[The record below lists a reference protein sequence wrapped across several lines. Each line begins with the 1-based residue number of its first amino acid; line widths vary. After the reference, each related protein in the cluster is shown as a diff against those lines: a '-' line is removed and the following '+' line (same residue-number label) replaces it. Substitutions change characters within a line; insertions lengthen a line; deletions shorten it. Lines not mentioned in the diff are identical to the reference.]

1 MTLGIKTAEVAVPTL
16 SKKPLADEPI
26 FDAFLQHALQSRSTH
41 NVELLTRA
49 FHFANKVHRDQ
60 FRKSG
65 QPYIVHA
72 LEVGHILIDLNQDTT
87 TLVAG
92 ILHGTMAHGTATH
105 AQIARHFGSHIADLV
120 DGITKIKDL
129 SFLSQEAEQAEN
141 FRKMFLSMINDLRVV
156 IIKFCERLHNMRML
170 DPLPP
175 ETRERMARE
184 SLDIYAPLAHRL
196 GIARIRWELEDLAL
210 KWLEPEAYRAIKEKI
225 SLKRREREAYI
236 EEMRVPLQKILK
248 KENIRAEITGRP
260 KNFFSIHRKIQ
271 TRYKAFEDI
280 YDLLAIRILVDTVQE
295 CYHVLGTIHSLYTPV
310 MPRFKDFI
318 ATPKSNMYQS
328 LHTTV
333 IGPRGLMIEVQIRT
347 HEMHQ
352 TAEVGIAAHW
362 LYKEGSEKRS
372 ELDQHIDWLR
382 NMLEWQGEAS
392 DPQEFIEEL
401 KVDLFSNEIYV
412 FTPQGDLIQ
421 LPDEATPIDF
431 AFAVH
436 TEIGNRCVGA
446 RVDNAMVPLSTPL
459 ETGQTVE
466 IITSPHQRPHRDWLG
481 FVKSAKAR
489 SCIRRALREEA
500 FNQSVRLGRDMVDRE
515 LRQRRKRASNEELQK
530 VAEAFEKKDMEHL
543 FAAIGNGDISIGKF
557 INQLFPKAREPL
569 GDIQKESRT
578 KNANA
583 LRIHGVNDLMIQYAR
598 CCNPIAGD
606 PVIGIVTRGR
616 GISVHR
622 RGCSNLPNLS
632 SDPGRVVELDWETD
646 QTETFTA
653 TIQVTGKDRTNLL
666 SDITQVMTNFGIPIV
681 GASVKTHREEI
692 DNQFQVE
699 IKDADHLETLL
710 QNLRKIPNV
719 TSVYRLEAVSNG
731 SS

>member
-1 MTLGIKTAEVAVPTL
+1 MSNL
-16 SKKPLADEPI
+16 SPKSLADDPI
-26 FDAFLQHALQSRSTH
+26 FDAFLQHALQSRSDH

-49 FHFANKVHRDQ
+49 FHFAKKAHQDH

-72 LEVGHILIDLNQDTT
+72 LEVGRILIDLNQDTA

-92 ILHGTMAHGTATH
+92 VLHDTIAHGTATH

-120 DGITKIKDL
+120 DGVTRIKDL
-129 SFLSQEAEQAEN
+129 TFQSQEAEQAEN
-141 FRKMFLSMINDLRVV
+141 FRKMFLSLINDLRVV
-156 IIKFCERLHNMRML
+156 LIKFCERLHNMRTL

-210 KWLEPEAYRAIKEKI
+210 KWLEPEAYRAISKKI
-225 SLKRREREAYI
+225 RLKRRDREAYI

-248 KENIRAEITGRP
+248 EANIRGEIAGRP
-260 KNFFSIHRKIQ
+260 KNFFSIHQKMQ
-271 TRYKAFEDI
+271 TRSKAFEDI

-295 CYHVLGTIHSLYTPV
+295 CYHVLGMIHSLYTPV

-352 TAEVGIAAHW
+352 TAEEGIAAHW
-362 LYKEGSEKRS
+362 LYKEGSPERS
-372 ELDQHIDWLR
+372 ELDQHIDGLR
-382 NMLEWQGEAS
+382 NMLEWQGETS
-392 DPQEFIEEL
+392 DPQEIIEEL

-421 LPDEATPIDF
+421 LPDEATPVDF

-446 RVDNAMVPLSTPL
+446 RIDSQMVSLSTPL

-466 IITSPHQRPHRDWLG
+466 IITSPHQRPHRDWLD

-489 SCIRRALREEA
+489 SCIRRVLRE
-500 FNQSVRLGRDMVDRE
+500 
-515 LRQRRKRASNEELQK
+515 
-530 VAEAFEKKDMEHL
+530 
-543 FAAIGNGDISIGKF
+543 
-557 INQLFPKAREPL
+557 
-569 GDIQKESRT
+569 
-578 KNANA
+578 
-583 LRIHGVNDLMIQYAR
+583 
-598 CCNPIAGD
+598 
-606 PVIGIVTRGR
+606 
-616 GISVHR
+616 
-622 RGCSNLPNLS
+622 
-632 SDPGRVVELDWETD
+632 WETD

-653 TIQVTGKDRTNLL
+653 TIQVIGKDRTNLL
-666 SDITQVMTNFGIPIV
+666 SDMTQVMSNLGVPIV
-681 GASVKTHREEI
+681 GASIETHREEFN
-692 DNQFQVE
+692 NQFQVE
-699 IKDADHLETLL
+699 IKDADHLEELL
-710 QNLRKIPNV
+710 QNLRRIPNV
-719 TSVYRLEAVSNG
+719 TSAYRFEAPPEG

>member
-1 MTLGIKTAEVAVPTL
+1 MTKFPQK
-16 SKKPLADEPI
+16 SLADDPI
-26 FDAFLQHALQSRSTH
+26 FDAFLQHALQSRSDY
-41 NVELLTRA
+41 NVKLLTSA
-49 FHFANKVHRDQ
+49 FHFARKAHRDY

-72 LEVGHILIDLNQDTT
+72 LEVGRILIDLRQDTA

-92 ILHGTMAHGTATH
+92 ILHDTIAHGTATH
-105 AQIARHFGSHIADLV
+105 AQIARHFGAHIADLV
-120 DGITKIKDL
+120 DGVTRIKDL
-129 SFLSQEAEQAEN
+129 SFQSQEAEQAEN
-141 FRKMFLSMINDLRVV
+141 FRKMFLSLINDLRVV
-156 IIKFCERLHNMRML
+156 LIKFCERLHNMRTL

-196 GIARIRWELEDLAL
+196 GVARIRWELEDLAL
-210 KWLEPEAYRAIKEKI
+210 KWLEPEAYRAISKKI
-225 SLKRREREAYI
+225 RLKRREREAYI
-236 EEMRVPLQKILK
+236 EEMRVPLQKMLV
-248 KENIRAEITGRP
+248 EANIRGEITGRP
-260 KNFFSIHRKIQ
+260 KNFFSIHRKMQ
-271 TRYKAFEDI
+271 TRSKAFEDI

-295 CYHVLGTIHSLYTPV
+295 CYHVLGMIHSLYTPV

-352 TAEVGIAAHW
+352 TAEEGIAAHW
-362 LYKEGSEKRS
+362 LYKEGSPERS
-372 ELDQHIDWLR
+372 ELDQHIDGLR

-392 DPQEFIEEL
+392 EPQEIIEEL

-421 LPDEATPIDF
+421 LPDEATPVDF

-436 TEIGNRCVGA
+436 TEVGNRCVGA
-446 RVDNAMVPLSTPL
+446 RIDSQMVPLSTRL

-466 IITSPHQRPHRDWLG
+466 IITSPHQRPHRGWLD

-489 SCIRRALREEA
+489 SCIRRVLREEA
-500 FNQSVRLGRDMVDRE
+500 FNQSVRLGRDMADR
-515 LRQRRKRASNEELQK
+515 
-530 VAEAFEKKDMEHL
+530 
-543 FAAIGNGDISIGKF
+543 
-557 INQLFPKAREPL
+557 
-569 GDIQKESRT
+569 
-578 KNANA
+578 
-583 LRIHGVNDLMIQYAR
+583 
-598 CCNPIAGD
+598 
-606 PVIGIVTRGR
+606 
-616 GISVHR
+616 
-622 RGCSNLPNLS
+622 
-632 SDPGRVVELDWETD
+632 D

-666 SDITQVMTNFGIPIV
+666 SDMTQVMSNLGVPIA
-681 GASVKTHREEI
+681 GARIETRREEI

-699 IKDADHLETLL
+699 IKDADHLEKLL
-710 QNLRKIPNV
+710 QNLRKIPNI
-719 TSVYRLEAVSNG
+719 TSAYRLEDSPEG

>member
-1 MTLGIKTAEVAVPTL
+1 MTKL
-16 SKKPLADEPI
+16 SSKSLADDPA
-26 FDAFLQHALQSRSTH
+26 FDAFLQHALQSRSDH

-49 FHFANKVHRDQ
+49 FYFARKAHQDH

-72 LEVGHILIDLNQDTT
+72 LEVGRILVDLNQDTA

-92 ILHGTMAHGTATH
+92 ILHDTIAHGTATH

-120 DGITKIKDL
+120 DGVTRIKDL
-129 SFLSQEAEQAEN
+129 SFQSQEADQAEN
-141 FRKMFLSMINDLRVV
+141 FRKMFLSLINDLRVV
-156 IIKFCERLHNMRML
+156 LIKFCERLHNMRTL

-210 KWLEPEAYRAIKEKI
+210 KWLEPEAYRAIRKKI
-225 SLKRREREAYI
+225 RLKRREREAYI
-236 EEMRVPLQKILK
+236 EEMRVPLQKMLK
-248 KENIRAEITGRP
+248 EANIRGEIAGRP
-260 KNFFSIHRKIQ
+260 KNFFSIHQKMQ
-271 TRYKAFEDI
+271 TRSKAFEDI

-295 CYHVLGTIHSLYTPV
+295 CYHVLGMIHSLYTPV

-352 TAEVGIAAHW
+352 TAEEGIAAHW
-362 LYKEGSEKRS
+362 LYKEGSPERS
-372 ELDQHIDWLR
+372 ELDQHIDGLR
-382 NMLEWQGEAS
+382 NLLEWQGETS
-392 DPQEFIEEL
+392 DPQEIIEEL
-401 KVDLFSNEIYV
+401 KIDLFSNEIYV

-421 LPDEATPIDF
+421 LPDEATPVDF

-446 RVDNAMVPLSTPL
+446 RIDSQMVPLSTPL

-466 IITSPHQRPHRDWLG
+466 IITSPHQHPHRDWLN

-489 SCIRRALREEA
+489 SCIRRVLREEA
-500 FNQSVRLGRDMVDRE
+500 FN
-515 LRQRRKRASNEELQK
+515 
-530 VAEAFEKKDMEHL
+530 
-543 FAAIGNGDISIGKF
+543 
-557 INQLFPKAREPL
+557 
-569 GDIQKESRT
+569 
-578 KNANA
+578 
-583 LRIHGVNDLMIQYAR
+583 
-598 CCNPIAGD
+598 
-606 PVIGIVTRGR
+606 
-616 GISVHR
+616 
-622 RGCSNLPNLS
+622 
-632 SDPGRVVELDWETD
+632 

-666 SDITQVMTNFGIPIV
+666 SDMTQVMSDLGVPIV
-681 GASVKTHREEI
+681 GASIETHREEFN
-692 DNQFQVE
+692 NQFQVE
-699 IKDADHLETLL
+699 IKDADHLEELL
-710 QNLRKIPNV
+710 QNLRRIPNV
-719 TSVYRLEAVSNG
+719 MSAYRLEAPPE
-731 SS
+731 SSS

>member
-1 MTLGIKTAEVAVPTL
+1 MTKRFPK
-16 SKKPLADEPI
+16 SLADDPT
-26 FDAFLQHALQSRSTH
+26 FDAFLQHALQSRSDH

-49 FHFANKVHRDQ
+49 FYFARKAHQDH

-72 LEVGHILIDLNQDTT
+72 LEVGRILIDLNQDTA

-92 ILHGTMAHGTATH
+92 ILHDTIAHGTATH

-120 DGITKIKDL
+120 DGVTRIKDL
-129 SFLSQEAEQAEN
+129 SFQSQEADQAEN
-141 FRKMFLSMINDLRVV
+141 FRKMFLSLINDLRVV
-156 IIKFCERLHNMRML
+156 LIKFCERLHNMRTL

-210 KWLEPEAYRAIKEKI
+210 KWLEPEAYRAIRKKI
-225 SLKRREREAYI
+225 RLKRQEREAYI
-236 EEMRVPLQKILK
+236 EEMRVPLQEILK

-260 KNFFSIHRKIQ
+260 KNFFSIHQKMQ
-271 TRYKAFEDI
+271 TRSKAFEDI

-295 CYHVLGTIHSLYTPV
+295 CYHVLGMIHSLYTPV

-352 TAEVGIAAHW
+352 TAEEGIAAHW
-362 LYKEGSEKRS
+362 LYKEGSPERS
-372 ELDQHIDWLR
+372 ELDQHIDGLR
-382 NMLEWQGEAS
+382 NMLEWQGETS
-392 DPQEFIEEL
+392 DPQEIIEEL

-421 LPDEATPIDF
+421 LPDEATPVDF

-436 TEIGNRCVGA
+436 TEIGNRCVSA
-446 RVDNAMVPLSTPL
+446 RIDSQMASLSTPL

-466 IITSPHQRPHRDWLG
+466 IITSPHQRPHRDWLD

-489 SCIRRALREEA
+489 SCIRRVLREEA
-500 FNQSVRLGRDMVDRE
+500 FNQSV
-515 LRQRRKRASNEELQK
+515 
-530 VAEAFEKKDMEHL
+530 
-543 FAAIGNGDISIGKF
+543 
-557 INQLFPKAREPL
+557 
-569 GDIQKESRT
+569 
-578 KNANA
+578 
-583 LRIHGVNDLMIQYAR
+583 
-598 CCNPIAGD
+598 
-606 PVIGIVTRGR
+606 
-616 GISVHR
+616 
-622 RGCSNLPNLS
+622 
-632 SDPGRVVELDWETD
+632 LDWETD

-653 TIQVTGKDRTNLL
+653 TIRVTGKDRTNLL
-666 SDITQVMTNFGIPIV
+666 SDMTQVMSDLGVPIV
-681 GASVKTHREEI
+681 GASIETEREEFN
-692 DNQFQVE
+692 NQFQVE
-699 IKDADHLETLL
+699 IKNADHLEELL
-710 QNLRKIPNV
+710 QNLRRIPNV
-719 TSVYRLEAVSNG
+719 MSAYRFETPPE
-731 SS
+731 SSS

>member
-1 MTLGIKTAEVAVPTL
+1 MTKL
-16 SKKPLADEPI
+16 SPKSLADDPI
-26 FDAFLQHALQSRSTH
+26 FDAFLQHALQSRSDY
-41 NVELLTRA
+41 NVKLLIRA
-49 FHFANKVHRDQ
+49 FHFARKAHRDH

-72 LEVGHILIDLNQDTT
+72 LEVGRILIDLKQDTA

-92 ILHGTMAHGTATH
+92 ILHDTIAHGTATH

-120 DGITKIKDL
+120 DGVTRIKDL
-129 SFLSQEAEQAEN
+129 SFQSQEAEQAEN
-141 FRKMFLSMINDLRVV
+141 FRKMFLSLINDLRVV
-156 IIKFCERLHNMRML
+156 LIKFCERLHNMRTL

-196 GIARIRWELEDLAL
+196 GVARIRWELEDLAL
-210 KWLEPEAYRAIKEKI
+210 KWLEPEAYRAISKKI
-225 SLKRREREAYI
+225 RLKRREREAYI
-236 EEMRVPLQKILK
+236 EEMRVPLQKMLV
-248 KENIRAEITGRP
+248 EANIRGEITGRP
-260 KNFFSIHRKIQ
+260 KNFFSINRKMQ
-271 TRYKAFEDI
+271 TRSKAFEDI

-295 CYHVLGTIHSLYTPV
+295 CYHVLGMIHSLYTPV

-362 LYKEGSEKRS
+362 LYKEGSPERS
-372 ELDQHIDWLR
+372 ELDQQIDGLR
-382 NMLEWQGEAS
+382 NMLEWQGETS
-392 DPQEFIEEL
+392 DPQEIIEEL
-401 KVDLFSNEIYV
+401 KIDLFSNEIYV

-421 LPDEATPIDF
+421 LPDEATPVDF

-436 TEIGNRCVGA
+436 TEVGNRCVGA
-446 RVDNAMVPLSTPL
+446 RIDDQMAPLSTPL

-466 IITSPHQRPHRDWLG
+466 IITSPHQRPHRDWLD

-489 SCIRRALREEA
+489 SCIRRVLREEA
-500 FNQSVRLGRDMVDRE
+500 FNQSVRLGRDMADR
-515 LRQRRKRASNEELQK
+515 
-530 VAEAFEKKDMEHL
+530 
-543 FAAIGNGDISIGKF
+543 
-557 INQLFPKAREPL
+557 
-569 GDIQKESRT
+569 
-578 KNANA
+578 
-583 LRIHGVNDLMIQYAR
+583 
-598 CCNPIAGD
+598 
-606 PVIGIVTRGR
+606 
-616 GISVHR
+616 
-622 RGCSNLPNLS
+622 
-632 SDPGRVVELDWETD
+632 D

-666 SDITQVMTNFGIPIV
+666 SDMTQVMSNLGVPIV
-681 GASVKTHREEI
+681 GARIETRRGEI

-699 IKDADHLETLL
+699 IKDADHLEGLL
-710 QNLRKIPNV
+710 QNLRKIPNI
-719 TSVYRLEAVSNG
+719 TSAYRLEDPPESG
-731 SS
+731 

>member
-1 MTLGIKTAEVAVPTL
+1 MTKLPQK
-16 SKKPLADEPI
+16 SLADDPT
-26 FDAFLQHALQSRSTH
+26 FDAFLQQALQSRSDH
-41 NVELLTRA
+41 NVELLIRA
-49 FHFANKVHRDQ
+49 FHFARKAHRDH

-72 LEVGHILIDLNQDTT
+72 LEVGRILIDLKQDTA

-92 ILHGTMAHGTATH
+92 ILHDTIAHGTATH

-120 DGITKIKDL
+120 DGVTRIKDL
-129 SFLSQEAEQAEN
+129 TFQSQEAEQAEN
-141 FRKMFLSMINDLRVV
+141 FRKMFLSLINDLRVV
-156 IIKFCERLHNMRML
+156 LIKFCERLHNMRTL

-175 ETRERMARE
+175 ETRARMARE

-210 KWLEPEAYRAIKEKI
+210 KWLDPEAYRAISKKI
-225 SLKRREREAYI
+225 RLKRREREAYI

-260 KNFFSIHRKIQ
+260 KNFFSIHRKMQ
-271 TRYKAFEDI
+271 TRSKAFEDI

-295 CYHVLGTIHSLYTPV
+295 CYHVLGMIHSLYTPV

-352 TAEVGIAAHW
+352 TAEEGIAAHW
-362 LYKEGSEKRS
+362 LYKEGSPERS
-372 ELDQHIDWLR
+372 ELDQQIDGLR
-382 NMLEWQGEAS
+382 NMLEWQGETS
-392 DPQEFIEEL
+392 DPQEIIEEL

-421 LPDEATPIDF
+421 LPDEATPVDF

-446 RVDNAMVPLSTPL
+446 RIDSQMVPLSTPL

-466 IITSPHQRPHRDWLG
+466 IITSPHQHPHRDWLD

-489 SCIRRALREEA
+489 SCIRRVLREEA
-500 FNQSVRLGRDMVDRE
+500 FN
-515 LRQRRKRASNEELQK
+515 
-530 VAEAFEKKDMEHL
+530 
-543 FAAIGNGDISIGKF
+543 
-557 INQLFPKAREPL
+557 
-569 GDIQKESRT
+569 
-578 KNANA
+578 
-583 LRIHGVNDLMIQYAR
+583 
-598 CCNPIAGD
+598 
-606 PVIGIVTRGR
+606 
-616 GISVHR
+616 
-622 RGCSNLPNLS
+622 
-632 SDPGRVVELDWETD
+632 

-666 SDITQVMTNFGIPIV
+666 SDMTQVMSDLGVPILS
-681 GASVKTHREEI
+681 ASIETRREEI
-692 DNQFQVE
+692 NDQFQVE
-699 IKDADHLETLL
+699 IKNADHLEELL
-710 QNLRKIPNV
+710 QNLRKIPNI
-719 TSVYRLEAVSNG
+719 TSAYRLEDPPESL
-731 SS
+731 S

>member
-1 MTLGIKTAEVAVPTL
+1 MTKLPQK
-16 SKKPLADEPI
+16 SLADDPT
-26 FDAFLQHALQSRSTH
+26 FDAFLQQALQSRSDH
-41 NVELLTRA
+41 NVELLIRA
-49 FHFANKVHRDQ
+49 FHFARKAHRDH

-72 LEVGHILIDLNQDTT
+72 LEVGRILIDLKQDTA

-92 ILHGTMAHGTATH
+92 ILHDTIAHGTATH

-120 DGITKIKDL
+120 DGVTRIKDL
-129 SFLSQEAEQAEN
+129 TFQSQEAEQAEN
-141 FRKMFLSMINDLRVV
+141 FRKMFLSLINDLRVV
-156 IIKFCERLHNMRML
+156 LIKFCERLHNMRTL

-175 ETRERMARE
+175 ETRARMARE

-210 KWLEPEAYRAIKEKI
+210 KWLEPEAYRAISKKI
-225 SLKRREREAYI
+225 RLKRREREAYI
-236 EEMRVPLQKILK
+236 EEMRMPLQKILK

-260 KNFFSIHRKIQ
+260 KNFFSIHRKMQ
-271 TRYKAFEDI
+271 TRSKTFEDI

-295 CYHVLGTIHSLYTPV
+295 CYHVLGMIHSLYTPV

-352 TAEVGIAAHW
+352 TAEEGIAAHW
-362 LYKEGSEKRS
+362 LYKEGSPERS
-372 ELDQHIDWLR
+372 ELDQQIDGLR
-382 NMLEWQGEAS
+382 NMLEWQGETS
-392 DPQEFIEEL
+392 DPQEIIEEL

-421 LPDEATPIDF
+421 LPDEATPVDF

-446 RVDNAMVPLSTPL
+446 RIDSQMVPLSTPL

-466 IITSPHQRPHRDWLG
+466 IITSPHQHPHRDWLD

-489 SCIRRALREEA
+489 SCIRRVLREEA
-500 FNQSVRLGRDMVDRE
+500 FN
-515 LRQRRKRASNEELQK
+515 
-530 VAEAFEKKDMEHL
+530 
-543 FAAIGNGDISIGKF
+543 
-557 INQLFPKAREPL
+557 
-569 GDIQKESRT
+569 
-578 KNANA
+578 
-583 LRIHGVNDLMIQYAR
+583 
-598 CCNPIAGD
+598 
-606 PVIGIVTRGR
+606 
-616 GISVHR
+616 
-622 RGCSNLPNLS
+622 
-632 SDPGRVVELDWETD
+632 

-666 SDITQVMTNFGIPIV
+666 SDMTQVMSDLGVPILS
-681 GASVKTHREEI
+681 ASIETRREEI
-692 DNQFQVE
+692 NDQFQVE
-699 IKDADHLETLL
+699 IKDADHLEELL
-710 QNLRKIPNV
+710 QNLRKIPNI
-719 TSVYRLEAVSNG
+719 TSAYRLEDPPE
-731 SS
+731 SSS

>member
-1 MTLGIKTAEVAVPTL
+1 MTKLPQK
-16 SKKPLADEPI
+16 SLADDPI
-26 FDAFLQHALQSRSTH
+26 FDAFLQHALQSRSDY
-41 NVELLTRA
+41 NVKLLTRA
-49 FHFANKVHRDQ
+49 FHFAKKAHQDH

-72 LEVGHILIDLNQDTT
+72 LEVGRILIDLNQDTA

-92 ILHGTMAHGTATH
+92 ILHDTIAHGTATH

-120 DGITKIKDL
+120 DGVTRIKDL
-129 SFLSQEAEQAEN
+129 SFQSQEADQAEN
-141 FRKMFLSMINDLRVV
+141 FRKMFLSLINDLRVV
-156 IIKFCERLHNMRML
+156 LIKFCERLHNMRTL

-196 GIARIRWELEDLAL
+196 GVARIRWELEDLAL
-210 KWLEPEAYRAIKEKI
+210 KWLEPEAYRAISKKI
-225 SLKRREREAYI
+225 RLKRREREAYI

-248 KENIRAEITGRP
+248 EANIRGEITGRP
-260 KNFFSIHRKIQ
+260 KNFFSIHRKMQ
-271 TRYKAFEDI
+271 TRSKAFEDI

-295 CYHVLGTIHSLYTPV
+295 CYHVLGMIHSLYTPV

-352 TAEVGIAAHW
+352 TAEEGIAAHW
-362 LYKEGSEKRS
+362 LYKEGSPERS
-372 ELDQHIDWLR
+372 ELDQHIDGLR

-392 DPQEFIEEL
+392 EPQEIIEEL

-421 LPDEATPIDF
+421 LPDEATPVDF

-446 RVDNAMVPLSTPL
+446 RIDSQMVSLSTPL

-489 SCIRRALREEA
+489 SCIRRVLREEA
-500 FNQSVRLGRDMVDRE
+500 FNQSVRLGRDMVDR
-515 LRQRRKRASNEELQK
+515 
-530 VAEAFEKKDMEHL
+530 
-543 FAAIGNGDISIGKF
+543 
-557 INQLFPKAREPL
+557 
-569 GDIQKESRT
+569 
-578 KNANA
+578 
-583 LRIHGVNDLMIQYAR
+583 
-598 CCNPIAGD
+598 
-606 PVIGIVTRGR
+606 
-616 GISVHR
+616 
-622 RGCSNLPNLS
+622 
-632 SDPGRVVELDWETD
+632 D
-646 QTETFTA
+646 QAETFTA
-653 TIQVTGKDRTNLL
+653 TIQVTGQDRTNLL
-666 SDITQVMTNFGIPIV
+666 SDMTQVMSNLGVPIV
-681 GASVKTHREEI
+681 GASIETRREEI

-699 IKDADHLETLL
+699 IKDADHLEELL
-710 QNLRKIPNV
+710 QNLRKIPNI
-719 TSVYRLEAVSNG
+719 TSAYRLEDPPE
-731 SS
+731 SSS

>member
-1 MTLGIKTAEVAVPTL
+1 MTKRFPK
-16 SKKPLADEPI
+16 SLADDPT
-26 FDAFLQHALQSRSTH
+26 FDAFLQHALQSRSDH
-41 NVELLTRA
+41 NVKLLTRA
-49 FHFANKVHRDQ
+49 FHFAKKAHQDH

-72 LEVGHILIDLNQDTT
+72 LEVGRILIDLNQDTS

-92 ILHGTMAHGTATH
+92 ILHDTIAHGTATH

-120 DGITKIKDL
+120 DGVTKIKDL
-129 SFLSQEAEQAEN
+129 SFQSQEAEQAEN

-156 IIKFCERLHNMRML
+156 LIKFCERLHNMRTL

-210 KWLEPEAYRAIKEKI
+210 KWLDPEAYRAIRKKI
-225 SLKRREREAYI
+225 RLKRREREAYI
-236 EEMRVPLQKILK
+236 EEMRVPLEKILV
-248 KENIRAEITGRP
+248 EANIRGEITGRP
-260 KNFFSIHRKIQ
+260 KNFFSIHQKMQ
-271 TRYKAFEDI
+271 TRSKAFEDI

-295 CYHVLGTIHSLYTPV
+295 CYHVLGMIHSLYTPV

-362 LYKEGSEKRS
+362 LYKEGSPERS
-372 ELDQHIDWLR
+372 ELDQHIDGLR
-382 NMLEWQGEAS
+382 NLLEWQGEAS
-392 DPQEFIEEL
+392 DPQEIIEEL
-401 KVDLFSNEIYV
+401 QVDLFSNEIYV
-412 FTPQGDLIQ
+412 FTPQGDLIH
-421 LPDEATPIDF
+421 LPGEATPVDF

-436 TEIGNRCVGA
+436 TEVGNRCVGA
-446 RVDNAMVPLSTPL
+446 RIDKQMVPLSTLL

-466 IITSPHQRPHRDWLG
+466 IITSPHQHPHRDWLG

-489 SCIRRALREEA
+489 SCIRRFLREEA

-515 LRQRRKRASNEELQK
+515 LRQRRKSASNEELK
-530 VAEAFEKKDMEHL
+530 RVAEAFEQEDTDQL

-557 INQLFPKAREPL
+557 INQLFPKSHEPL
-569 GDIQKESRT
+569 GDIQKERRR
-578 KNANA
+578 KNADA
-583 LRIHGVNDLMIQYAR
+583 LRIHGLNDLMIQYAR

-632 SDPGRVVELDWETD
+632 SDPGRVVELDWEID
-646 QTETFTA
+646 QAETFTA
-653 TIQVTGKDRTNLL
+653 TVQVTGRDRTNLL
-666 SDITQVMTNFGIPIV
+666 SDMTQVMSNLGVPIV
-681 GASVKTHREEI
+681 GASIKTHREEI

-699 IKDADHLETLL
+699 IKNADHLEELL
-710 QNLRKIPNV
+710 QNLRRVPNI
-719 TSVYRLEAVSNG
+719 TSAYRLEAPPE
-731 SS
+731 SSS

>member
-1 MTLGIKTAEVAVPTL
+1 MTKLSQKT
-16 SKKPLADEPI
+16 LADDPT
-26 FDAFLQHALQSRSTH
+26 FDAFLQHALQSRSDH

-49 FHFANKVHRDQ
+49 FYFARKAHQDH

-72 LEVGHILIDLNQDTT
+72 LEVGRILIDLNQDTA

-92 ILHGTMAHGTATH
+92 ILHDTIAHGTATH

-120 DGITKIKDL
+120 DGVTRIKDL
-129 SFLSQEAEQAEN
+129 TFQSQEAEQAEN
-141 FRKMFLSMINDLRVV
+141 FRKMFLSLINDLRVV
-156 IIKFCERLHNMRML
+156 LIKFCERLHNMRTL

-210 KWLEPEAYRAIKEKI
+210 KWLEPEAYRAIRKKI
-225 SLKRREREAYI
+225 RLKRREREAYI
-236 EEMRVPLQKILK
+236 EEMRVPLEKILK
-248 KENIRAEITGRP
+248 EANIRGEITGRP
-260 KNFFSIHRKIQ
+260 KNFFSIHRKMQ
-271 TRYKAFEDI
+271 TRSKAFEDI

-295 CYHVLGTIHSLYTPV
+295 CYHVLGMIHSLYTPV

-352 TAEVGIAAHW
+352 TAEEGIAAHW
-362 LYKEGSEKRS
+362 LYKEGSPERT
-372 ELDQHIDWLR
+372 ELDQHIDGLR
-382 NMLEWQGEAS
+382 NMLEWQGETS
-392 DPQEFIEEL
+392 DPQEIIEEL

-421 LPDEATPIDF
+421 LPDEATPVDF

-446 RVDNAMVPLSTPL
+446 RIDSQMVPLSTPL

-489 SCIRRALREEA
+489 SCIRRVLRE
-500 FNQSVRLGRDMVDRE
+500 
-515 LRQRRKRASNEELQK
+515 
-530 VAEAFEKKDMEHL
+530 
-543 FAAIGNGDISIGKF
+543 
-557 INQLFPKAREPL
+557 
-569 GDIQKESRT
+569 
-578 KNANA
+578 
-583 LRIHGVNDLMIQYAR
+583 
-598 CCNPIAGD
+598 
-606 PVIGIVTRGR
+606 
-616 GISVHR
+616 
-622 RGCSNLPNLS
+622 
-632 SDPGRVVELDWETD
+632 WETD
-646 QTETFTA
+646 QAETFTA
-653 TIQVTGKDRTNLL
+653 TIQVTGRDRTNLL
-666 SDITQVMTNFGIPIV
+666 SDMTQVMSNLGVSIV
-681 GASVKTHREEI
+681 GASIETEREEFN
-692 DNQFQVE
+692 NQFQVE
-699 IKDADHLETLL
+699 IKNADHLEELL
-710 QNLRKIPNV
+710 QNLRRIPNV
-719 TSVYRLEAVSNG
+719 MSAHRFEAPPEG

>member
-1 MTLGIKTAEVAVPTL
+1 MTKF
-16 SKKPLADEPI
+16 SQKSLADDPI
-26 FDAFLQHALQSRSTH
+26 FDAFLQHALQSRSDH
-41 NVELLTRA
+41 NVKLLTRA
-49 FHFANKVHRDQ
+49 FHFAKKAHQDH

-72 LEVGHILIDLNQDTT
+72 LEVGRILIDLNQDTA

-92 ILHGTMAHGTATH
+92 ILHDTIAHGTATH

-120 DGITKIKDL
+120 DGVTRIKDL
-129 SFLSQEAEQAEN
+129 TFQSQEADQAEN
-141 FRKMFLSMINDLRVV
+141 FRKMFLSLINDLRVV
-156 IIKFCERLHNMRML
+156 LIKFCERLHNMRTL

-210 KWLEPEAYRAIKEKI
+210 KWLEPEAYRAISKKI
-225 SLKRREREAYI
+225 RLKRREREAYI

-248 KENIRAEITGRP
+248 EANIRGEITGRP
-260 KNFFSIHRKIQ
+260 KNFFSIHRKMQ
-271 TRYKAFEDI
+271 TRSKAFEDI

-295 CYHVLGTIHSLYTPV
+295 CYHVLGMIHSLYTPV

-352 TAEVGIAAHW
+352 TAEEGIAAHW
-362 LYKEGSEKRS
+362 LYKEGSPERS
-372 ELDQHIDWLR
+372 ELDQHIDGLR
-382 NMLEWQGEAS
+382 NMLEWQGETS
-392 DPQEFIEEL
+392 DPQEIIEEL

-421 LPDEATPIDF
+421 LPDEATPVDF

-446 RVDNAMVPLSTPL
+446 RIDSQMVPLSTPL

-466 IITSPHQRPHRDWLG
+466 IITSPHQRPHRDWLD

-489 SCIRRALREEA
+489 SCIRRVLREEA
-500 FNQSVRLGRDMVDRE
+500 FNQSVRLGREMVDRE
-515 LRQRRKRASNEELQK
+515 LRQRRKRTSNEELKK
-530 VAEAFEKKDMEHL
+530 VAEALKQEDTDHL

-557 INQLFPKAREPL
+557 INQLFPKARKPL
-569 GDIQKESRT
+569 GGVQKESRR
-578 KNANA
+578 KNVDA
-583 LRIHGVNDLMIQYAR
+583 LRIHGLNDLMIQYAR

-632 SDPGRVVELDWETD
+632 SDPGRVVALDWETD

-666 SDITQVMTNFGIPIV
+666 SDMTQVMSNLGVPIV
-681 GASVKTHREEI
+681 GASIETRREEI
-692 DNQFQVE
+692 DDQFQVE
-699 IKDADHLETLL
+699 IKDADHLEELL
-710 QNLRKIPNV
+710 KNLRKVPNI
-719 TSVYRLEAVSNG
+719 TSAYRLEAPPE
-731 SS
+731 SST

>member
-1 MTLGIKTAEVAVPTL
+1 MTNFSQK
-16 SKKPLADEPI
+16 SLADDPT
-26 FDAFLQHALQSRSTH
+26 FDAFLQHALQSRSDH
-41 NVELLTRA
+41 NVKLLTHA
-49 FHFANKVHRDQ
+49 FHFAKKAHQDH

-72 LEVGHILIDLNQDTT
+72 LEVGRILIDLNQDTA

-92 ILHGTMAHGTATH
+92 ILHDTIAHGTATH

-120 DGITKIKDL
+120 DGVTRIKDL
-129 SFLSQEAEQAEN
+129 SFQSQEADQAEN
-141 FRKMFLSMINDLRVV
+141 FRKMFLSLINDLRVV
-156 IIKFCERLHNMRML
+156 LIKFCERLHNMRTL

-210 KWLEPEAYRAIKEKI
+210 KWLEPEAYRAIRKKI
-225 SLKRREREAYI
+225 RLKRQEREAYI

-248 KENIRAEITGRP
+248 EANIRGEITGRP
-260 KNFFSIHRKIQ
+260 KNFFSIHQKMQ
-271 TRYKAFEDI
+271 TRSKAFEDI

-295 CYHVLGTIHSLYTPV
+295 CYHVLGMIHSLYTPV

-352 TAEVGIAAHW
+352 TAEEGIAAHW
-362 LYKEGSEKRS
+362 LYKEGSPERS
-372 ELDQHIDWLR
+372 ELDRHIDGLR
-382 NMLEWQGEAS
+382 NMLEWQGETS
-392 DPQEFIEEL
+392 DPQEIIEEL

-421 LPDEATPIDF
+421 LPDEATPVDF

-446 RVDNAMVPLSTPL
+446 RIDSQMVPLSTPL

-466 IITSPHQRPHRDWLG
+466 IITSPHQHPHRDWLD

-489 SCIRRALREEA
+489 SCIRRVLREEA

-515 LRQRRKRASNEELQK
+515 LRQRRKHASNEELK
-530 VAEAFEKKDMEHL
+530 RVADTLKQEDTDQL

-557 INQLFPKAREPL
+557 INQLFPKARKPL
-569 GDIQKESRT
+569 GDVQKESRK
-578 KNANA
+578 KNADA
-583 LRIHGVNDLMIQYAR
+583 LRIHGLNDLMIQYAR

-653 TIQVTGKDRTNLL
+653 TIQVTGRDRTNLL
-666 SDITQVMTNFGIPIV
+666 SDMTQVMSNLGVPIV
-681 GASVKTHREEI
+681 GASIETEREEFN
-692 DNQFQVE
+692 NQFQVE
-699 IKDADHLETLL
+699 IKNADHLEELL
-710 QNLRKIPNV
+710 QNLRRIPNV
-719 TSVYRLEAVSNG
+719 MSAYRLEAPPE
-731 SS
+731 SSS

>member
-1 MTLGIKTAEVAVPTL
+1 MTKL
-16 SKKPLADEPI
+16 SQKSLADDPT
-26 FDAFLQHALQSRSTH
+26 FDAFLQHALQSRSDH

-49 FHFANKVHRDQ
+49 FYFARKAHQDH

-72 LEVGHILIDLNQDTT
+72 LEVGRILIDLNQDTA

-92 ILHGTMAHGTATH
+92 ILHDTIAHGTATH

-120 DGITKIKDL
+120 DGVTRIKDL
-129 SFLSQEAEQAEN
+129 TFQSQEAEQAEN
-141 FRKMFLSMINDLRVV
+141 FRKMFLSLINDLRVV
-156 IIKFCERLHNMRML
+156 LIKFCERLHNMRTL

-210 KWLEPEAYRAIKEKI
+210 KWLEPKAYRAISKKI
-225 SLKRREREAYI
+225 RLKRREREAYI
-236 EEMRVPLQKILK
+236 EEMRVPLEKILK
-248 KENIRAEITGRP
+248 EANIRGEITGRP
-260 KNFFSIHRKIQ
+260 KNFFSIHRKMQ
-271 TRYKAFEDI
+271 TRSKAFEDI

-295 CYHVLGTIHSLYTPV
+295 CYHVLGMIHSLYTPV

-352 TAEVGIAAHW
+352 TAEEGIAAHW
-362 LYKEGSEKRS
+362 LYKEGSPERT
-372 ELDQHIDWLR
+372 ELDQHIDGLR
-382 NMLEWQGEAS
+382 NMLEWQGETS
-392 DPQEFIEEL
+392 DPQEIIEEL

-421 LPDEATPIDF
+421 LPDEATPVDF

-446 RVDNAMVPLSTPL
+446 RIDSQMVPLSTPL

-466 IITSPHQRPHRDWLG
+466 IITSPHQRPHRDWLD

-489 SCIRRALREEA
+489 SCIRRVLRE
-500 FNQSVRLGRDMVDRE
+500 
-515 LRQRRKRASNEELQK
+515 
-530 VAEAFEKKDMEHL
+530 
-543 FAAIGNGDISIGKF
+543 
-557 INQLFPKAREPL
+557 
-569 GDIQKESRT
+569 
-578 KNANA
+578 
-583 LRIHGVNDLMIQYAR
+583 
-598 CCNPIAGD
+598 
-606 PVIGIVTRGR
+606 
-616 GISVHR
+616 
-622 RGCSNLPNLS
+622 
-632 SDPGRVVELDWETD
+632 WETD

-653 TIQVTGKDRTNLL
+653 TIQVTGRDRTNLL
-666 SDITQVMTNFGIPIV
+666 SDMTQVMSNLGVPIV
-681 GASVKTHREEI
+681 GASIETEREEFN
-692 DNQFQVE
+692 NQFQVE
-699 IKDADHLETLL
+699 IKNADHLEELL
-710 QNLRKIPNV
+710 QNLRRIPNV
-719 TSVYRLEAVSNG
+719 MSAYLQSP
-731 SS
+731 

>member
-1 MTLGIKTAEVAVPTL
+1 MTKLPPKT
-16 SKKPLADEPI
+16 LADDPI
-26 FDAFLQHALQSRSTH
+26 FDAFLQHALQSRSDH
-41 NVELLTRA
+41 DVKLLTRA
-49 FHFANKVHRDQ
+49 FYFANKAHQDQ

-72 LEVGHILIDLNQDTT
+72 LEVGRILVDLNQDTS

-92 ILHGTMAHGTATH
+92 ILHDTVGRGTATH
-105 AQIARHFGSHIADLV
+105 AQVARHFGTHIANLI
-120 DGITKIKDL
+120 DGVARIKDL
-129 SFLSQEAEQAEN
+129 SFQSQEAEQAEN

-156 IIKFCERLHNMRML
+156 LIKFCDRLHNMRTL

-175 ETRERMARE
+175 EMRERMARE

-196 GIARIRWELEDLAL
+196 GIARIRWELEDLSL
-210 KWLEPEAYRAIKEKI
+210 KWLDPEAYRDITEKI
-225 SLKRREREAYI
+225 RLKRREREAYI
-236 EEMRVPLQKILK
+236 EEMRVPLQEILK
-248 KENIRAEITGRP
+248 EANIRGEITGRP
-260 KNFFSIHRKIQ
+260 KNFFSIHRKMQ
-271 TRYKAFEDI
+271 TRSKGFEDI

-295 CYHVLGTIHSLYTPV
+295 CYHVLGMIHSLYTPV

-347 HEMHQ
+347 HDMHQ

-362 LYKEGSEKRS
+362 LYKEGSPERS
-372 ELDQHIDWLR
+372 ELDQHINWLR
-382 NMLEWQGEAS
+382 NMLEWQGETS
-392 DPQEFIEEL
+392 DPQEIIEEL

-421 LPDEATPIDF
+421 LPGEATPVDF

-436 TEIGNRCVGA
+436 TEIGYRCVGA
-446 RVDNAMVPLSTPL
+446 RMDDQMVPLSTPL

-466 IITSPHQRPHRDWLG
+466 IITSSHQHPHRDWLD

-515 LRQRRKRASNEELQK
+515 LRQRRKRARNEELKK
-530 VAEAFEKKDMEHL
+530 VAEALKQEDTDHL
-543 FAAIGNGDISIGKF
+543 FAAIGNGDVSIGKF
-557 INQLFPKAREPL
+557 INQLFPRAREPL
-569 GDIQKESRT
+569 GDIQKERKK
-578 KNANA
+578 KNTDA
-583 LRIHGVNDLMIQYAR
+583 LRIHGLHDLMIQYAR

-632 SDPGRVVELDWETD
+632 SDPGRMVELDWETD
-646 QTETFTA
+646 QTETFTV
-653 TIQVTGKDRTNLL
+653 TIQVRGRDRTNLL
-666 SDITQVMTNFGIPIV
+666 SDMTQVMSNLGVPIV
-681 GASVKTHREEI
+681 GASVETRREEI
-692 DNQFQVE
+692 NDQFQVE
-699 IKDADHLETLL
+699 IKNADHLEELL
-710 QNLRKIPNV
+710 QNLRKVSNI
-719 TSVYRLEAVSNG
+719 TSAYRLEDSPE
-731 SS
+731 SSS

>member
-1 MTLGIKTAEVAVPTL
+1 MANLPQK
-16 SKKPLADEPI
+16 SLADDPT
-26 FDAFLQHALQSRSTH
+26 FDAFLQHALQSRSDY
-41 NVELLTRA
+41 NVKLLTRA
-49 FHFANKVHRDQ
+49 FHFARKAHQDH

-72 LEVGHILIDLNQDTT
+72 LEVGRILIDLKQDTA

-92 ILHGTMAHGTATH
+92 ILHDTIAHGTATH

-120 DGITKIKDL
+120 DGVTRIKDL
-129 SFLSQEAEQAEN
+129 SFQSQEAQQAEN
-141 FRKMFLSMINDLRVV
+141 FRKMFLSLINDLRVV
-156 IIKFCERLHNMRML
+156 LIKFCERLHNMRTL

-210 KWLEPEAYRAIKEKI
+210 KWLEPEAYRAISKKI
-225 SLKRREREAYI
+225 RLKRREREAYI
-236 EEMRVPLQKILK
+236 EEMRVPLQKMLK
-248 KENIRAEITGRP
+248 EANIRGEITGRP
-260 KNFFSIHRKIQ
+260 KNFLSIHRKMQ
-271 TRYKAFEDI
+271 TRSKAFEDI

-295 CYHVLGTIHSLYTPV
+295 CYHVLGMIHSLYTPV

-352 TAEVGIAAHW
+352 TAEEGIAAHW
-362 LYKEGSEKRS
+362 LYKEGSPERS
-372 ELDQHIDWLR
+372 ELDQQIDGLR
-382 NMLEWQGEAS
+382 NMLEWQGETS
-392 DPQEFIEEL
+392 DPQEIIEEL

-421 LPDEATPIDF
+421 LPDEATPVDF

-446 RVDNAMVPLSTPL
+446 RIDDQMVPLSTPL

-466 IITSPHQRPHRDWLG
+466 IITSPHQHPHRDWLD

-489 SCIRRALREEA
+489 SCIRRVLREEA

-515 LRQRRKRASNEELQK
+515 LRQRRKRASNEELK
-530 VAEAFEKKDMEHL
+530 NVADAFEQEDTDHL

-557 INQLFPKAREPL
+557 INQLFPTARKPL
-569 GDIQKESRT
+569 GDVQEESRE
-578 KNANA
+578 KNTDA
-583 LRIHGVNDLMIQYAR
+583 LRIHGLNDLMIQYAR

-632 SDPGRVVELDWETD
+632 SDPGRVVALDWETD

-653 TIQVTGKDRTNLL
+653 TIQVTGQDRTNLL
-666 SDITQVMTNFGIPIV
+666 SDMTRVMSDLGIPIV
-681 GASVKTHREEI
+681 GASIETRREEI
-692 DNQFQVE
+692 NDRFQVE
-699 IKDADHLETLL
+699 IKNADHLEELL
-710 QNLRKIPNV
+710 QNLRKIPNI
-719 TSVYRLEAVSNG
+719 TSAYRLEDPPE
-731 SS
+731 SSS

>member
-1 MTLGIKTAEVAVPTL
+1 MTNL
-16 SKKPLADEPI
+16 SPKSLADDPT
-26 FDAFLQHALQSRSTH
+26 FDAFLQHALQSRSDH

-49 FHFANKVHRDQ
+49 FHFAKKAHQDH

-72 LEVGHILIDLNQDTT
+72 LEVGRILIDLNQDTA

-92 ILHGTMAHGTATH
+92 VLHDTIAHGTATH

-120 DGITKIKDL
+120 DGVTRIKDL
-129 SFLSQEAEQAEN
+129 TFQSQEAEQAEN
-141 FRKMFLSMINDLRVV
+141 FRKMFLSLINDLRVV
-156 IIKFCERLHNMRML
+156 LIKFCERLHNMRTL

-210 KWLEPEAYRAIKEKI
+210 KWLEPEAYRAISKKI
-225 SLKRREREAYI
+225 RLKRREREAYI

-248 KENIRAEITGRP
+248 EANIRGEIAGRP
-260 KNFFSIHRKIQ
+260 KNFFSIHQKMQ
-271 TRYKAFEDI
+271 TRSKAFEDI

-295 CYHVLGTIHSLYTPV
+295 CYHVLGMIHSLYTPV

-352 TAEVGIAAHW
+352 TAEEGIAAHW
-362 LYKEGSEKRS
+362 LYKEGSPERS
-372 ELDQHIDWLR
+372 ELDQHIDGLR
-382 NMLEWQGEAS
+382 NMLEWQGETS
-392 DPQEFIEEL
+392 DPQEIIEEL

-421 LPDEATPIDF
+421 LPDEATPVDF

-446 RVDNAMVPLSTPL
+446 RIDSQMVSLSTPL

-489 SCIRRALREEA
+489 SCIRRVLREEA
-500 FNQSVRLGRDMVDRE
+500 FN
-515 LRQRRKRASNEELQK
+515 
-530 VAEAFEKKDMEHL
+530 
-543 FAAIGNGDISIGKF
+543 
-557 INQLFPKAREPL
+557 
-569 GDIQKESRT
+569 
-578 KNANA
+578 
-583 LRIHGVNDLMIQYAR
+583 
-598 CCNPIAGD
+598 
-606 PVIGIVTRGR
+606 
-616 GISVHR
+616 
-622 RGCSNLPNLS
+622 
-632 SDPGRVVELDWETD
+632 

-653 TIQVTGKDRTNLL
+653 TIQVTGRDRTNLL
-666 SDITQVMTNFGIPIV
+666 SDMTQVMSNLGVPIV
-681 GASVKTHREEI
+681 GASIETHREEFN
-692 DNQFQVE
+692 NQFQVE
-699 IKDADHLETLL
+699 IKDADHLEELL
-710 QNLRKIPNV
+710 QNLRRIPNV
-719 TSVYRLEAVSNG
+719 MSAYRFEAPPEG

>member
-1 MTLGIKTAEVAVPTL
+1 MTKLPQK
-16 SKKPLADEPI
+16 SLADDPI
-26 FDAFLQHALQSRSTH
+26 FDAFLQHALQSRSDY
-41 NVELLTRA
+41 NVKLLTRA
-49 FHFANKVHRDQ
+49 FHFARKAHRDH

-72 LEVGHILIDLNQDTT
+72 LEVGRILIDLKQDTA

-92 ILHGTMAHGTATH
+92 ILHDTIAHGTATH

-120 DGITKIKDL
+120 DGVTRIKDL
-129 SFLSQEAEQAEN
+129 SFQSQEAEQAEN
-141 FRKMFLSMINDLRVV
+141 FRKMFLSLINDLRVV
-156 IIKFCERLHNMRML
+156 LIKFCERLHNMRTL

-196 GIARIRWELEDLAL
+196 GVARIRWELEDLAL
-210 KWLEPEAYRAIKEKI
+210 KWLEPEAYRAISKKI
-225 SLKRREREAYI
+225 RLKRREREAYI
-236 EEMRVPLQKILK
+236 EEMRVPLQKMLV
-248 KENIRAEITGRP
+248 EANIRGEITGRP
-260 KNFFSIHRKIQ
+260 KNFFSINRKMQ
-271 TRYKAFEDI
+271 TRSKAFEDI

-295 CYHVLGTIHSLYTPV
+295 CYHVLGMIHSLYTPV

-362 LYKEGSEKRS
+362 LYKEGSPERS
-372 ELDQHIDWLR
+372 ELDQQIDGLR
-382 NMLEWQGEAS
+382 NMLEWQGETS
-392 DPQEFIEEL
+392 DPQEIIEEL
-401 KVDLFSNEIYV
+401 KIDLFSNEIYV

-436 TEIGNRCVGA
+436 TEVGNRCVGA
-446 RVDNAMVPLSTPL
+446 RIDDQMVPLSTPL

-466 IITSPHQRPHRDWLG
+466 IITSPHQHPHRDWLD

-489 SCIRRALREEA
+489 SCIRRVLREEA

-515 LRQRRKRASNEELQK
+515 LRQRRKRASNEELK
-530 VAEAFEKKDMEHL
+530 NVADALKQEDTDHL

-557 INQLFPKAREPL
+557 INQIFPSARKPL
-569 GDIQKESRT
+569 GDVQKESRE
-578 KNANA
+578 KNADA
-583 LRIHGVNDLMIQYAR
+583 LRIHGLNDLMIQYAR

-632 SDPGRVVELDWETD
+632 SDPGRVVALDWETD

-653 TIQVTGKDRTNLL
+653 TIQVTGQDRTNLL
-666 SDITQVMTNFGIPIV
+666 SDMTQVMSNLGVPIV
-681 GASVKTHREEI
+681 GASIETRREEFN
-692 DNQFQVE
+692 NQFQVE
-699 IKDADHLETLL
+699 IKNADHLEELL
-710 QNLRKIPNV
+710 QNLRRIPNV
-719 TSVYRLEAVSNG
+719 MSAYRLETPPE
-731 SS
+731 SSS